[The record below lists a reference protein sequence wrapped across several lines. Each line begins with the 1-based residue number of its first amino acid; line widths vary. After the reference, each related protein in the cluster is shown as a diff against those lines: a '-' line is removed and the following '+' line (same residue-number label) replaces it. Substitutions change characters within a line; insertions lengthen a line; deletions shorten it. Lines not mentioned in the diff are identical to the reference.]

1 MSMDLTVFDAK
12 TVANM
17 SAIQLAPH
25 VVAALGL
32 AVSANPKAE
41 PPTATF
47 KTFQVMCGHVDPDLL
62 VNGMAECLQHVKW
75 FPVPKEVLD
84 ACDFIE
90 QIINE
95 RANYRKPTSYA
106 ARGKVE
112 AKAFD
117 VAEFKRRLLPTT
129 KAYIER
135 RREQLRAE
143 RIVDVGASL
152 EHNKTM
158 LWRAEMHLEKFGGD
172 YWQRSVDFY
181 RERVAYYSARLTND
195 NGTAKPH

>member
-1 MSMDLTVFDAK
+1 MSMDLAVFDAK

-17 SAIQLAPH
+17 SQIQLAPH
-25 VVAALGL
+25 LVAALGL
-32 AVSANPKAE
+32 AMSANPKAE
-41 PPTATF
+41 MPDATL
-47 KTFQVMCGHVDPDLL
+47 KMFQIMCGHIDPDLL

-90 QIINE
+90 QIVSE
-95 RANYRKPTSYA
+95 RANYRKPASYA

-152 EHNKTM
+152 EHNKAM
-158 LWRAEMHLEKFGGD
+158 LQRAEGHLEKFGGD

-181 RERVAYYSARLTND
+181 RERVAYYSARLA
-195 NGTAKPH
+195 NGHSAAKPH

>member
-17 SAIQLAPH
+17 SQIQMAPH
-25 VVAALGL
+25 MVAAMGL
-32 AVSANPKAE
+32 AVSANPKAQ
-41 PPTATF
+41 PPIETF
-47 KTFQVMCGHVDPDLL
+47 KTFQVMCGHLDPDLL
-62 VNGMAECLQHVKW
+62 VAGMSECLQHCKW
-75 FPVPKEVLD
+75 FPTPNEVLD

-90 QIINE
+90 QIISE

-112 AKAFD
+112 SKAFD

-143 RIVDVGASL
+143 RITDAGASL
-152 EHNKTM
+152 EHNKAM
-158 LWRAEMHLEKFGGD
+158 LQRAEGHLEKFGGD

-181 RERVAYYSARLTND
+181 RERVAYYSARLA
-195 NGTAKPH
+195 NGHSATKPH